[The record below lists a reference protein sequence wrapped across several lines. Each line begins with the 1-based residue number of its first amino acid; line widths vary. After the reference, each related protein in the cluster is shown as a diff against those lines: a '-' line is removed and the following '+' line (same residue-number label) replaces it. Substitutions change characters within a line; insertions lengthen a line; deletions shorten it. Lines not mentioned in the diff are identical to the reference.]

1 MSYDPQHARFYGII
15 DTAYVK
21 PDQWVEKC
29 QALLDGGADIVQL
42 RAKKESHDERIQL
55 LENILPLFNNKLD
68 RLVINDDLEL
78 VLKYPNL
85 GLHIGPEDTSPLE
98 ARNRMGTDRLLG
110 LSSHSLEQAENAISH
125 RNILNYFCIG
135 PVFATM
141 TKPEYTPVGLN
152 LLRTVSRLKTDLP
165 LFSIGGITRDNLG
178 EIKDAGAERVVV
190 VSDVLCAQDT
200 AAAVRDIR
208 AAFAK

>member
-78 VLKYPNL
+78 TLKYPKL
-85 GLHIGPEDTSPLE
+85 GLH
-98 ARNRMGTDRLLG
+98 R
-110 LSSHSLEQAENAISH
+110 
-125 RNILNYFCIG
+125 
-135 PVFATM
+135 
-141 TKPEYTPVGLN
+141 
-152 LLRTVSRLKTDLP
+152 
-165 LFSIGGITRDNLG
+165 
-178 EIKDAGAERVVV
+178 GAK
-190 VSDVLCAQDT
+190 SNGN
-200 AAAVRDIR
+200 
-208 AAFAK
+208 